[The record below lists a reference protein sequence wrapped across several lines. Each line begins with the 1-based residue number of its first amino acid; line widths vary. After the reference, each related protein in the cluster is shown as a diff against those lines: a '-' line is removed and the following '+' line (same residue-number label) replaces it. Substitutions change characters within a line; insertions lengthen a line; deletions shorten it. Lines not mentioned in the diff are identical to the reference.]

1 MKYEEHC
8 LLNHVGSSQSMESS
22 PVMKLYKLS
31 VKKRGLYY
39 DPSIGDG
46 DCSAYRGVTNANVYG
61 FTKAIGKEEDKGH
74 VTKRMGNQLQALV
87 RDWRGKKTSDGKTIS
102 GKGRLTKNRIDLS

>member
-8 LLNHVGSSQSMESS
+8 LLNHAESPQSMESS
-22 PVMKLYKLS
+22 PFMKLYKRT

-39 DPSIGDG
+39 DPFIGDG
-46 DCSAYRGVTNANVYG
+46 DCSAYRDVTNVNVYG

-87 RDWRGKKTSDGKTIS
+87 RDWRGKS
-102 GKGRLTKNRIDLS
+102 